1 MVKDMTKGAVAP
13 ILLKYSL
20 PLLVSV
26 IFQQLYSIADSVI
39 AGQFISKDA
48 LAAIG
53 ASYPIT
59 MIFLAI
65 GTGMNIGC
73 SVVISTLFG
82 AKDYK
87 GMKTAVFTS
96 VISTLA
102 LAVVLTAAGMFTS
115 RLFLVLLKTDPA
127 ILGDAQS
134 YLNIYVFGLIFLFM
148 YNICTGIFSA
158 LGDSSTPL
166 YFLIGS
172 SLGNIALDFLFVAGF
187 KMGVPGT
194 AWATFICQGL
204 CSVLAFIV
212 LIRKIRSIKSDKA
225 AYFEWRMLKRI
236 ARLSVPSILQQSFV
250 SVGQLFIQGLVNS
263 CGLDVTA
270 GYSSA
275 IKLNTFAVTCFT
287 TVGNSISGFTAQN
300 IGAGEYRRV
309 RKGFKVGVISAL
321 CIAAIFALCYVS
333 FAEKMIYIFMDS
345 EDANNAAAAEAGMS
359 FLRIVSPFFLGVCVK
374 LAADGVL
381 RGAGLVREFMIT
393 TFSDLIL
400 RVVFAFMLQPF
411 FGATGIWLSWPG
423 AWLIAM
429 GLSLTYTF
437 RWFKQS
443 ASSKQDRPI
452 NKRKRLIPI
461 ISVITALL
469 VVIGGFGIYA
479 SDYYHA
485 DSKANI
491 VAEGDT
497 DEYTTEYIDKG
508 IVFSPNEPK
517 AGLIFYPGGKV
528 EYTAYAPL
536 MSELAERG
544 VLCVLVKM
552 PFNLAI
558 FNINAADGIRE
569 EYPQITEWYIGG
581 HSLGGAMAAVY
592 ASNHLANVKGL
603 LLLGAYSTADLT
615 DSGLKVVSL
624 YGSEDKVLNLEK
636 YEQSRSSLPTDFA
649 ELVID
654 GGCHSY
660 FGDYGMQDG
669 DGEPTITREEQFAI
683 TAQFFAD
690 SL

>member
-102 LAVVLTAAGMFTS
+102 LAVVLTAAGVFTS

-321 CIAAIFALCYVS
+321 CIAAIFALCYVG

-443 ASSKQDRPI
+443 ASSKQDRQI

-485 DSKANI
+485 DSKVNI

-636 YEQSRSSLPTDFA
+636 YEQSRSNLPTDFA

>member
-39 AGQFISKDA
+39 AGQFINKDA

-96 VISTLA
+96 IISTLV
-102 LAVVLTAAGMFTS
+102 LAVVLTIAGVFTS
-115 RLFLVLLKTDPA
+115 RLFLVLLKTDSA

-194 AWATFICQGL
+194 AWATFICQGI
-204 CSVLAFIV
+204 CSILAFIV
-212 LIRKIRSIKSDKA
+212 LIRKIASIKSDKA
-225 AYFEWRMLKRI
+225 PYFEWRMLKRI
-236 ARLSVPSILQQSFV
+236 AGLSVPSILQQSFV

-275 IKLNTFAVTCFT
+275 IKLNTFAVTCFS

-300 IGAGEYRRV
+300 IGAGEYPRV

-321 CIAAIFALCYVS
+321 CIAAMFALCYVG

-345 EDANNAAAAEAGMS
+345 EDANNVAAAEAGMG
-359 FLRIVSPFFLGVCVK
+359 FLRIVSPFFLGVCIK

-381 RGAGLVREFMIT
+381 RGAGRVREFMIT

-400 RVVFAFMLQPF
+400 RVVFAFILQPF

-423 AWLIAM
+423 GWLISM
-429 GLSLTYTF
+429 GISLAF
-437 RWFKQS
+437 CLRCFKYNF
-443 ASSKQDRPI
+443 KPNVEK
-452 NKRKRLIPI
+452 NKRKRLIPL
-461 ISVITALL
+461 ISVIASIA
-469 VVIGGFGIYA
+469 VIFGVFGIYA
-479 SDYYHA
+479 SDYYRSDA
-485 DSKANI
+485 KARI
-491 VAEGDT
+491 IAEEDT

-536 MSELAERG
+536 MAKLAERG

-615 DSGLKVVSL
+615 DSGLNVISL

-636 YEQSRSSLPTDFA
+636 YEQSRSNLPADFA
-649 ELVID
+649 ELVIE
-654 GGCHSY
+654 GGCHSF
-660 FGDYGMQDG
+660 FGDYGMQKG
-669 DGEPTITREEQFAI
+669 DGEPTITREEQFAV
-683 TAQFFAD
+683 TAQFFTD
-690 SL
+690 NL

>member
-39 AGQFISKDA
+39 AGQFINKDA

-96 VISTLA
+96 IISTLF
-102 LAVVLTAAGMFTS
+102 LAVVLTIAGVFTS
-115 RLFLVLLKTDPA
+115 RLFLVLLKTDSA

-172 SLGNIALDFLFVAGF
+172 SLGNIALDFLFVAGL

-194 AWATFICQGL
+194 AWATFICQGI

-212 LIRKIRSIKSDKA
+212 LIRKIASIRSDKA
-225 AYFEWRMLKRI
+225 PYFEWRMLKKI
-236 ARLSVPSILQQSFV
+236 AGLSVPSILQQSFV

-270 GYSSA
+270 GYSLA
-275 IKLNTFAVTCFT
+275 IKLNTFAVTCFS

-300 IGAGEYRRV
+300 IGAGEYPRV

-321 CIAAIFALCYVS
+321 CIAAVFALCYVG

-345 EDANNAAAAEAGMS
+345 EDANNIAAAEAGMG

-381 RGAGLVREFMIT
+381 RGAGRVREFMIT

-400 RVVFAFMLQPF
+400 RVVFAFILQPF

-423 AWLIAM
+423 GWLISM
-429 GLSLTYTF
+429 GISLAF
-437 RWFKQS
+437 CLRCFKYNFKTN
-443 ASSKQDRPI
+443 AEKDR
-452 NKRKRLIPI
+452 RKRLIPLISIIAAFAVI
-461 ISVITALL
+461 ISV
-469 VVIGGFGIYA
+469 FGIYV
-479 SDYYHA
+479 SDYYRS
-485 DSKANI
+485 DEKALI
-491 VAEGDT
+491 IAEEDT
-497 DEYTTEYIDKG
+497 NEYTTEYIDKG
-508 IVFSPNEPK
+508 IVFSPKQPK

-528 EYTAYAPL
+528 EYKAYAPL
-536 MSELAERG
+536 MAELAERG

-569 EYPQITEWYIGG
+569 EYPQVSDWYIGG
-581 HSLGGAMAAVY
+581 HSLGGAMASIY
-592 ASNHLANVKGL
+592 TSNHAANFKGL

-615 DSGLKVVSL
+615 DSGLNVMSL

-636 YEQSRSSLPTDFA
+636 YNQSRSNLPSDFA

-669 DGEPTITREEQFAI
+669 DGDPAITREQQHEI
-683 TAQFFAD
+683 TADFFT
-690 SL
+690 SHI